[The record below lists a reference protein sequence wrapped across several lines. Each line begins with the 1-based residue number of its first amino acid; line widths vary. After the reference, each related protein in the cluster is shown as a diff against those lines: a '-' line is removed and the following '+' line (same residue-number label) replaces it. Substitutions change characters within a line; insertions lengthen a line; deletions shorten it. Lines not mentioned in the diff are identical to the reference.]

1 METKIKKDWLGRV
14 KSVEE
19 LHHDTLTWKS
29 EINFIIDEMRFLE
42 HLLSSKYINFIHSG
56 LYKKIEI
63 SLNKITDEKNSGKV
77 LIRLIL
83 DQERILSNLI
93 KNESDTSNK
102 NFLEKHHKFKVEM
115 VDYVKK
121 YKRIKKQ
128 FMVLLHLCKKNKNL
142 LDLGQKVGQI
152 F

>member
-1 METKIKKDWLGRV
+1 METKIKKDWLSRV

-42 HLLSSKYINFIHSG
+42 HLLSSKYIDFLHLG
-56 LYKKIEI
+56 MYKKIEI
-63 SLNKITDEKNSGKV
+63 SINKITDEKNSGEV

-102 NFLEKHHKFKVEM
+102 NFLEKHHKFEVEM

-128 FMVLLHLCKKNKNL
+128 IFEIVEKEMRDKDQKKLIQNE
-142 LDLGQKVGQI
+142 
-152 F
+152 

>member
-1 METKIKKDWLGRV
+1 METKIKKDWLYRV
-14 KSVEE
+14 KSLEE
-19 LHHDTLTWKS
+19 LHHDTLNWKS
-29 EINFIIDEMRFLE
+29 EINFIIDEMHFLE
-42 HLLSSKYINFIHSG
+42 HLLSSKYIDLIHSG

-63 SLNKITDEKNSGKV
+63 SLNKITDEKNSGKI

-93 KNESDTSNK
+93 KNESFPSNK
-102 NFLEKHHKFKVEM
+102 NFMEKHHKFEEEM

-128 FMVLLHLCKKNKNL
+128 IFEIVEKAMRDKDPKKL
-142 LDLGQKVGQI
+142 IQKE
-152 F
+152 

>member
-1 METKIKKDWLGRV
+1 METKIKKDWRGRV
-14 KSVEE
+14 KDVEE

-29 EINFIIDEMRFLE
+29 EINFIIDEMHFLE
-42 HLLSSKYINFIHSG
+42 HLLGSKFIDLIHSG
-56 LYKKIEI
+56 LYKRIE
-63 SLNKITDEKNSGKV
+63 SLVNKITDEKNSGKV

-102 NFLEKHHKFKVEM
+102 NFLEKHHKFEVEM

-128 FMVLLHLCKKNKNL
+128 IFEIVEKVMRDKSQKKL
-142 LDLGQKVGQI
+142 IQKE
-152 F
+152 

>member
-1 METKIKKDWLGRV
+1 METKIKKNWQGRV
-14 KSVEE
+14 KDVEE

-29 EINFIIDEMRFLE
+29 EINFIIDEMHFLE
-42 HLLSSKYINFIHSG
+42 HLLGSKFIDLIHSG
-56 LYKKIEI
+56 LYKKIE
-63 SLNKITDEKNSGKV
+63 LLVNKITDEKNSGKV

-93 KNESDTSNK
+93 KNESDTSNA
-102 NFLEKHHKFKVEM
+102 NFLEKHHKFEVEM

-128 FMVLLHLCKKNKNL
+128 IFDIVEKVMKDK
-142 LDLGQKVGQI
+142 GQKKLIQKQ
-152 F
+152 